1 MPAPHMPGAP
11 WVVKAITQVGV
22 PSAIALYLVWLL
34 ASQVLGAIQTHD
46 ARSDAELR
54 GLLPV
59 LQRICI
65 NTSATDRDRAACF
78 RP

>member
-1 MPAPHMPGAP
+1 MASPMPGGP
-11 WVVKAITQVGV
+11 WVVKAISTIGV

-65 NTSATDRDRAACF
+65 NTSATDTDRAACV